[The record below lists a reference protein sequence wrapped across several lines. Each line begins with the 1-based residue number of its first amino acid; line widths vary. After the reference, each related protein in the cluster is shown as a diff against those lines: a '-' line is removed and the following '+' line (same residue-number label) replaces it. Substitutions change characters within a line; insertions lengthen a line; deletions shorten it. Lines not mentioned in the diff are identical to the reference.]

1 MFQMMAAAAR
11 VIEIR
16 LGKSPFSDP
25 DTAAVA
31 RNAWRQIIHALTANP
46 LEGEIQKE
54 SLRVAD
60 EILSW
65 RPPTH
70 PSPKPASGLGAVVLS
85 EDEKFEQHQ
94 KEWAQLEHEMRE
106 HFQQISG
113 AYRQKVMDF
122 SDIADEAAK
131 SGLSFPKHK

>member
-1 MFQMMAAAAR
+1 MFQMMAAAAH

-46 LEGEIQKE
+46 LEGEIHKE

-65 RPPTH
+65 RPPAH
-70 PSPKPASGLGAVVLS
+70 PSPKPSSGLGAVVLS
-85 EDEKFEQHQ
+85 EDEKLAQHQ
-94 KEWAQLEHEMRE
+94 KEWEQRTHEMLD
-106 HFQQISG
+106 HFQQVSREFHQKLIEFSG
-113 AYRQKVMDF
+113 
-122 SDIADEAAK
+122 IADEAARI
-131 SGLSFPKHK
+131 GLSFPKHK